1 MAQLKFYKQAVA
13 PAAATEGAIWFDTTN
28 HTIQVKVAEGWDK
41 YAGALNDATWAANTL
56 TITKHD
62 GSSIALNFSDMASAA
77 AMKAIFTDKFG
88 LNADM
93 SYTGV
98 YAVGNTVRADI
109 VAAKAATDT
118 VGALDTAASI
128 AGDTVFA
135 KINTLNEQIKAITGD
150 DEDGDATSIAGLAVK
165 VAGNTEG
172 IEAIN
177 KKIGGNYS
185 EQNTVAS
192 AIEGVSGRVE
202 TIETLL
208 NDDTNDTIDNLR
220 DVIDFFNGVKEEE
233 ETGIALLNTVAGH
246 TTTIG
251 NLKSA
256 AFTDSSDYATAA
268 QGATADTAL
277 TNAANAQGRADDAYA
292 LAETKRTEAQVAD
305 AITAAINA
313 LDSDATSADGSY
325 VTVKVTIADGKVTE
339 VNVEDSAVK
348 TYVDSTVEEALSWA
362 EFE

>member
-1 MAQLKFYKQAVA
+1 MAQLKFYKQSTA
-13 PAAATEGAIWFDTTN
+13 PASATEGAIWFDTTN
-28 HTIQVKVAEGWDK
+28 HTIQVKVASGWDK
-41 YAGALNDATWAANTL
+41 YAGALNDATWSANTL

-77 AMKAIFTDKFG
+77 AMKSIFTDKFG

-98 YAVGNTVRADI
+98 YATGNTVRADI

-118 VGALDTAASI
+118 VGELTTASDV

-150 DEDGDATSIAGLAVK
+150 DENGDATTIAGLAVK

-177 KKIGGNYS
+177 KKIGGSYT

-208 NDDTNDTIDNLR
+208 NEDSNDTIDNLR
-220 DVIDFFNGVKEEE
+220 DVIDYFNGVKET
-233 ETGIALLNTVAGH
+233 ETGAALLTTVAGH

-256 AFTDSSDYATAA
+256 AFTESSDYATAA
-268 QGATADTAL
+268 QGSNADTAL
-277 TNAANAQGRADDAYA
+277 ANAATAQGRADDAYA
-292 LAETKRTEAQVAD
+292 LAETKRTEAQVND
-305 AITAAINA
+305 AISAAISA

-325 VTVKVTIADGKVTE
+325 VTVKVTLVDGKVTT
-339 VNVEDSAVK
+339 VNVDDTAVK
-348 TYVDSTVEEALSWA
+348 TYVDNSISSALGWV

>member
-1 MAQLKFYKQAVA
+1 MAQLKFYKQAAA

-41 YAGALNDATWAANTL
+41 YAGALNDATWASNTL

-118 VGALDTAASI
+118 VGALDTAASVS
-128 AGDTVFA
+128 GDTVFA
-135 KINTLNEQIKAITGD
+135 KINTLNEQIKTITGD
-150 DEDGDATSIAGLAVK
+150 DENGDATSIAGLAVK

-208 NDDTNDTIDNLR
+208 NEDTNDTIDNLR
-220 DVIDFFNGVKEEE
+220 DVIDYFNGVKEE

-277 TNAANAQGRADDAYA
+277 ANAATAQGRADDAYA

-305 AITAAINA
+305 AISAAINA
-313 LDSDATSADGSY
+313 LDSDAISADGSY
-325 VTVKVTIADGKVTE
+325 VTVKVTIADGEVTE

-348 TYVDSTVEEALSWA
+348 TYVDLTVEEALSWA

>member
-1 MAQLKFYKQAVA
+1 MAQLKFYKQAAA
-13 PAAATEGAIWFDTTN
+13 PTAATEGAIWFDTTN
-28 HTIQVKVAEGWDK
+28 HTIQVKVADGWDK

-150 DEDGDATSIAGLAVK
+150 DENGDATSIAGLAVK

-177 KKIGGNYS
+177 KKIGGSYG

-208 NDDTNDTIDNLR
+208 NEDTNDTIDNLR
-220 DVIDFFNGVKEEE
+220 DVIDYFNGVKEE

-256 AFTDSSDYATAA
+256 AFTDSGDYATAA

-277 TNAANAQGRADDAYA
+277 ANAATAQGRADDAYA
-292 LAETKRTEAQVAD
+292 LAETKRTETQVND

-313 LDSDATSADGSY
+313 LDSDAISADGSY
-325 VTVKVTIADGKVTE
+325 VTVKVTIADGKVTA

>member
-28 HTIQVKVAEGWDK
+28 HTIQVKVADGWDK

-150 DEDGDATSIAGLAVK
+150 DENGDATTIAGLAVK

-208 NDDTNDTIDNLR
+208 NEDANDTIDNLR
-220 DVIDFFNGVKEEE
+220 DVIDYFSGVKETD
-233 ETGIALLNTVAGH
+233 TGAALLSTVAGH
-246 TTTIG
+246 NTTIG

-256 AFTDSSDYATAA
+256 AFTESTDYATAA

-277 TNAANAQGRADDAYA
+277 ANAATAQGRADDAYA
-292 LAETKRTEAQVAD
+292 LAETKRTETQVND
-305 AITAAINA
+305 AIIAAINA

-325 VTVKVTIADGKVTE
+325 VTVKVTIADGKVTA

>member
-13 PAAATEGAIWFDTTN
+13 PTAATEGAIWFDTTN
-28 HTIQVKVAEGWDK
+28 HTIQVKVADGWDK

-150 DEDGDATSIAGLAVK
+150 DENGDATSIAGLAVK

-208 NDDTNDTIDNLR
+208 NDDSKDTIDNLR
-220 DVIDFFNGVKEEE
+220 EVIDFFNGVKE
-233 ETGIALLNTVAGH
+233 TDKGVVLLNTVASH
-246 TTTIG
+246 TTTIE

-277 TNAANAQGRADDAYA
+277 ANAATAQGRADDAYA

-305 AITAAINA
+305 AISAAINA
-313 LDSDATSADGSY
+313 LNSDAISADGSY
-325 VTVKVTIADGKVTE
+325 VTVKVTIADGKVTA